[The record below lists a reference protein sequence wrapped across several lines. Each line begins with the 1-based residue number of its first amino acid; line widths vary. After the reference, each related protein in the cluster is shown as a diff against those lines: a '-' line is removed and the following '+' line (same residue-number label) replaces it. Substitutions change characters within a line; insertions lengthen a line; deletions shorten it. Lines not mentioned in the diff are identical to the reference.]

1 MTEIP
6 TRKHHPFIKKPMHI
20 VETEESLSEL
30 SRSLSLFDLVCIGIG
45 GTVGSGI
52 FATAGTIISE
62 TAGPAAV
69 VSWIIGG
76 VVVCINSLAYMELT
90 TRIPSSGST
99 YAYVYHTLGEAPA
112 IVAAWLLTL
121 EYGVSGAGVAR
132 SWAEK
137 VADWIASD
145 RYEWLNLEYTNVL
158 GALLQASCV
167 LILLSGFRCGKLAI
181 NSITIT
187 KCLIVMIIIV
197 AGMVALRKEYLS
209 PFLPPRDTV
218 TKKYGY
224 QGVITGAAQAFFGY
238 IGFDE
243 VCCLAAEAKNPRKI
257 MPLAVIIVV
266 LATMFLSVAASF
278 VLSGLLPFERATSF
292 SAGFENVG
300 WKWAASI
307 IRLGEI
313 VTMPVVVLVCFLA
326 QPRLNYA
333 VACDGLL
340 FRIFAKIDGNGNMFW
355 NTLITGTL
363 LTILAF
369 TVPFTILW
377 DIVSFGILL
386 SFIMSN
392 TAVLMVRTMDIS
404 PRLAPRYICVI
415 VVSAGLAAFIYQKGY
430 EDAKSE
436 ICLLVA
442 LLLLTITLVMTVIFA
457 WRCPQ
462 GSNDMAIFSA
472 PFVPYLPSLAI
483 VLDWYLIAQ
492 LSTLPISLGCAWIL
506 AALLSYLAY
515 GFHHAASRTGW
526 ARLRNQQVNE
536 VKSQIESMADF
547 REFSPI
553 KA

>member
-1 MTEIP
+1 
-6 TRKHHPFIKKPMHI
+6 MHI

-30 SRSLSLFDLVCIGIG
+30 PRSLSLFDLVCIGIG

-62 TAGPAAV
+62 TAGPAAI

-76 VVVCINSLAYMELT
+76 LVVCINSLAYMELT

-137 VADWIASD
+137 VSDWIASD
-145 RYEWLNLEYTNVL
+145 SYQWLNLEYSNVL
-158 GALLQASCV
+158 GAILQAGCV

-181 NSITIT
+181 NSITVT
-187 KCLIVMIIIV
+187 KCLIVMFIIV
-197 AGMVALRKEYLS
+197 AGTLALRKEYLS

-218 TKKYGY
+218 NKKYGY

-266 LATMFLSVAASF
+266 LLTMILSVAASF
-278 VLSGLLPFERATSF
+278 VLSGLIPYENATSF

-300 WKWAASI
+300 WKWAASF

-313 VTMPVVVLVCFLA
+313 ITMPVVVLVCFVA
-326 QPRLNYA
+326 QPRLNYV

-340 FRIFAKIDGNGNMFW
+340 FKIFTKIDDNGNMFW

-377 DIVSFGILL
+377 DIVSFGILV

-392 TAVLMVRTMDIS
+392 TAVLMVRTMDKS
-404 PRLAPRYICVI
+404 PHSAPRYIYVI
-415 VVSAGLAAFIYQKGY
+415 VAATGIAAFLYQKGY
-430 EDAKSE
+430 ADAKSE
-436 ICLLVA
+436 ICLIIA
-442 LLLLTITLVMTVIFA
+442 LSLLGLTFVTTVVFA
-457 WRCPQ
+457 WNCPQ
-462 GSNDMAIFSA
+462 ESSNPSNFHA
-472 PFVPYLPSLAI
+472 PFVPYLPSIAI
-483 VLDWYLIAQ
+483 LMDWYLISQ
-492 LSTLPISLGCAWIL
+492 LGTLPISLGCAWIL

-526 ARLRNQQVNE
+526 IHLINQQFNQAR
-536 VKSQIESMADF
+536 SQKESVVEF
-547 REFSPI
+547 HEFSRTRP
-553 KA
+553 